1 MRSVAILSFVV
12 AICSC
17 ASINALK
24 IPSET
29 ATNASPTTSM
39 ASAASTHTSES
50 PTTYSTEQVTSMHT
64 SESLTTNSTEQAS
77 PTHTNDTQTTDPTE
91 QNSLAQAV
99 GIIQHALEESG
110 IHADKVNNEPQIKQ
124 TRQTGENTGKQ
135 PQAIDDVQHAL
146 WDLGTALGD
155 GVGADENEVSAELE
169 FEAKIKGKIAV
180 SCSYDS
186 RIIVGNL

>member
-124 TRQTGENTGKQ
+124 TRQTGENTG
-135 PQAIDDVQHAL
+135 
-146 WDLGTALGD
+146 TALGD